1 MFGYVRVD
9 KPNILIKDFATY
21 KAYYCGLCKTISK
34 KYFNQLMR
42 LGVNYDIAFLSMLA
56 HNYEDLEPSFKD
68 ARCFVHP
75 IGPKFL
81 VVENDPVQERIVD
94 INTVLGYYKLCD
106 DRRDKGGI
114 RYAAAAGAIAPAY
127 KKAKARFPELDSAL
141 KKCFAELSE
150 LESAGCADVDALAE
164 NSAEMLVAVG
174 KAALKGFDAD
184 AETLCS
190 NLGRW
195 IYVVD
200 AYDDMAKDRK
210 EKSFNPFVLKGE
222 LSEEESAKLKDE
234 VKERLYGYIREI
246 RAAYDRMRIVY
257 SEGPLS
263 NVIYLGLR
271 QKTDEVL
278 QNGGKKCRKTLL

>member
-1 MFGYVRVD
+1 
-9 KPNILIKDFATY
+9 
-21 KAYYCGLCKTISK
+21 
-34 KYFNQLMR
+34 MR
-42 LGVNYDIAFLSMLA
+42 
-56 HNYEDLEPSFKD
+56 
-68 ARCFVHP
+68 
-75 IGPKFL
+75 
-81 VVENDPVQERIVD
+81 
-94 INTVLGYYKLCD
+94 
-106 DRRDKGGI
+106 
-114 RYAAAAGAIAPAY
+114 
-127 KKAKARFPELDSAL
+127 
-141 KKCFAELSE
+141 
-150 LESAGCADVDALAE
+150 
-164 NSAEMLVAVG
+164 VAVG

-200 AYDDMAKDRK
+200 AYDDMAKDLK

-246 RAAYDRMRIVY
+246 RASYDRMRIVY

>member
-21 KAYYCGLCKTISK
+21 KAYYCGLCKSISA
-34 KYFNQLMR
+34 KYCNQLMR

-56 HNYEDLEPSFKD
+56 HNYEDVEPSFKD
-68 ARCFVHP
+68 TRCFVHP
-75 IGPKFL
+75 IGPKFP
-81 VVENDPVQERIVD
+81 VVVNDRVQERIVD
-94 INTVLGYYKLCD
+94 INTVLGYYKVCD
-106 DRRDKGGI
+106 DRRDKGGL
-114 RYAAAAGAIAPAY
+114 RYSAVKSALKPAY
-127 KKAKARFPELDSAL
+127 KKAAAALPELDAAL
-141 KKCFAELSE
+141 KKCFSE
-150 LESAGCADVDALAE
+150 LEALEQAGSDDLDALAQT
-164 NSAEMLVAVG
+164 SADMLVAVG
-174 KAALKGFDAD
+174 RAATDAFDED
-184 AETLCS
+184 FRVLAE

-200 AYDDMAKDRK
+200 AYDDMAKDLK
-210 EKSFNPFVLKGE
+210 QNSFNPFTVKGS
-222 LSEEESAKLKDE
+222 LSGEEEAELAAA

>member
-56 HNYEDLEPSFKD
+56 HNYEDLEPKFRD

-75 IGPKFL
+75 VGPKFP

-94 INTVLGYYKLCD
+94 INTVLGYYKLYD
-106 DRRDKGGI
+106 DRRDKGGL
-114 RYAAAAGAIAPAY
+114 RYAAAAGVMAPAY
-127 KKAKARFPELDSAL
+127 KKARARFPELDSSL
-141 KKCFAELSE
+141 KKLFDELGA
-150 LESAGCADVDALAE
+150 LESAENPELDALAE
-164 NSAEMLVAVG
+164 NSAGILVAVG
-174 KAALKGFDAD
+174 KAALKNFDAD
-184 AETLCS
+184 AETLCA

-195 IYVVD
+195 LYVVD
-200 AYDDMAKDRK
+200 AYDDMAKDVRQK
-210 EKSFNPFVLKGE
+210 CFNPFVAKGE
-222 LSEEESAKLKDE
+222 LSEEESAKLNDE
-234 VKERLYGYIREI
+234 VRERLYGYIREI

>member
-56 HNYEDLEPSFKD
+56 HNYEDLEPRFKD

-75 IGPKFL
+75 
-81 VVENDPVQERIVD
+81 
-94 INTVLGYYKLCD
+94 VLGYYKLYD

-150 LESAGCADVDALAE
+150 LESEGCSDIDVLAE

-174 KAALKGFDAD
+174 RAALKGFDAD

-200 AYDDMAKDRK
+200 AYDDMAKDQK